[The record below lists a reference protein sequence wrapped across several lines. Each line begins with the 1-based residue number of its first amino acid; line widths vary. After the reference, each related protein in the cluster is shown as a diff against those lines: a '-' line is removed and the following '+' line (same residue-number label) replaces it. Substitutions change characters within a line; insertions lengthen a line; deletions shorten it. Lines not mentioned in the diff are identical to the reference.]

1 MDDFL
6 ENVSA
11 IIRGGA
17 TRERGV
23 AEAVA
28 FTRAILASLEPERT
42 KLIAKHREL
51 EASMGLLYERAQ
63 TTQSEEDVIKMSEA
77 QAHCDRL
84 GTMLLDG
91 IKMYSVAFE
100 ELTKLQRFEAMRRAP
115 ILFKVPNVE
124 TLRKNVAMLVVEMCQ
139 HWSTYDDSMEPRK
152 ESVELSAGHMQ
163 IADVRGDGAC
173 GPRAFITGVIR
184 IITGGKVRLSYDPAR
199 MIEFVAKAKVD
210 NVLL

>member
-84 GTMLLDG
+84 GTMLLEG

-139 HWSTYDDSMEPRK
+139 HWSTYDDSM
-152 ESVELSAGHMQ
+152 
-163 IADVRGDGAC
+163 
-173 GPRAFITGVIR
+173 
-184 IITGGKVRLSYDPAR
+184 
-199 MIEFVAKAKVD
+199 
-210 NVLL
+210 